1 MTAMYLEA
9 LVAIAAAFSVLMASA
24 WVVQR
29 RTGNSGWV
37 DTIRTFS
44 LGLVAIWS
52 LRLGVHIAIRS
63 AAHRAR
69 LARQFR
75 FRRDEIE
82 RVLRGVYGGETALWM
97 KRWRWFATAS
107 LFGYAGG
114 NGA

>member
-9 LVAIAAAFSVLMASA
+9 LVAIAAAISVLMASA
-24 WVVQR
+24 WVVQQ

-37 DTIRTFS
+37 DTIWTVS

-52 LRLGVHIAIRS
+52 LRPGVHIAIRS

-75 FRRDEIE
+75 FPSRRDR
-82 RVLRGVYGGETALWM
+82 RVLRGGYGGETALWM
-97 KRWRWFATAS
+97 KRWRWFATAR
-107 LFGYAGG
+107 LLGHAGG